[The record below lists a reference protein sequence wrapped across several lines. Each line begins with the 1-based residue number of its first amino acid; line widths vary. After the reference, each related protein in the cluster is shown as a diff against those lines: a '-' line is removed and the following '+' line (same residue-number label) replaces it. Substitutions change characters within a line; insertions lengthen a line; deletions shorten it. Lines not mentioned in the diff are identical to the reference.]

1 MKHFV
6 VLLFLFPALLR
17 AGDLLR
23 LEDSAEAMGAT
34 YTVVAFGYGQ
44 QHLEQAVE
52 EAFTEVRRLD
62 SLLSN
67 YKPHSEWS
75 QVNRYAAERPVKV
88 SPELFAL
95 LEACIGYSR
104 QSEGAFDI
112 GVGPL
117 MKIWG
122 FYKSTGRV
130 PSNDEIASVLP
141 LVGYRNIILDRESR
155 TVRFRRSGVEI
166 DPGGIGKGYAVD
178 RMVEIL
184 KRNGI
189 GSALVSAGG
198 SSIYGLGTPPDN
210 PGWNVKI
217 RNPMVWTETVED
229 VLLKDE
235 SMSTSGGYE
244 KFFQVNG
251 KTYSHIMDPR
261 TGRPASGV
269 LAVSVIAPKT
279 IDSEAWTKPFFVLGR
294 EWAAKHKS
302 KGLRVFLCEDRSE
315 LACAWLQ

>member
-6 VLLFLFPALLR
+6 VLLFLLAALLR
-17 AGDLLR
+17 AADLLR
-23 LEDSAEAMGAT
+23 LEDSAEAMGTT
-34 YTVVAFGYGQ
+34 YTVVAFGHGQ

-52 EAFTEVRRLD
+52 AAFTEARRLD
-62 SLLSN
+62 GLLSN
-67 YKPHSEWS
+67 YKPSSELS
-75 QVNRYAAERPVKV
+75 KVNRYAAERPVKV
-88 SPELFAL
+88 SPELFKL
-95 LEACIGYSR
+95 LETCIGYSR

-122 FYKSTGRV
+122 FFKSTGRI
-130 PSNDEIASVLP
+130 PSKDEIASVMP
-141 LVGYRNIILDRESR
+141 SVGYRNIILDRENR

-178 RMVEIL
+178 HMVEIL
-184 KRNGI
+184 KSNGI
-189 GSALVSAGG
+189 TSALISAGG
-198 SSIYGLGTPPDN
+198 SSIYGLGTPPEAR
-210 PGWNVKI
+210 GWTVKI

-235 SMSTSGGYE
+235 SLSTSGGYE
-244 KFFQVNG
+244 KFFEVNG
-251 KTYSHIMDPR
+251 KIYSHIMDPR
-261 TGRPASGV
+261 TGYPASGV

-294 EWAAKHKS
+294 EWAATHKP